1 MRRDQ
6 NGFIGRTDL
15 GCDDLPPIE
24 ARRPD
29 VSLLWP
35 VAARLTRTR
44 PVRLAFG
51 LMVLN
56 GLNAAQARFGTEHML
71 CVSVS
76 VGETTGRRLN
86 FDRRNAPTRLGL
98 SF

>member
-1 MRRDQ
+1 MRCDQ

-35 VAARLTRTR
+35 VAARQTRTR
-44 PVRLAFG
+44 PSRASRLV
-51 LMVLN
+51 LMLLN
-56 GLNAAQARFGTEHML
+56 GVKCRQGARA
-71 CVSVS
+71 
-76 VGETTGRRLN
+76 N
-86 FDRRNAPTRLGL
+86 RN
-98 SF
+98 

>member
-1 MRRDQ
+1 MRCDQ

-35 VAARLTRTR
+35 VAARKKKALSL
-44 PVRLAFG
+44 PLARL
-51 LMVLN
+51 VL
-56 GLNAAQARFGTEHML
+56 ADAKRIY
-71 CVSVS
+71 
-76 VGETTGRRLN
+76 
-86 FDRRNAPTRLGL
+86 
-98 SF
+98 

>member
-1 MRRDQ
+1 MRCDQ

-35 VAARLTRTR
+35 VAARKKSSFLPLARLFWLT
-44 PVRLAFG
+44 
-51 LMVLN
+51 LN
-56 GLNAAQARFGTEHML
+56 GFIECRSGARGPEK
-71 CVSVS
+71 S
-76 VGETTGRRLN
+76 
-86 FDRRNAPTRLGL
+86 
-98 SF
+98 